1 MASISIWP
9 GSASFSDT
17 INPTP
22 FGFYDTDT
30 DFTSSADQVA
40 TWCAQ
45 RLGYPIVDIELQAVN
60 FFTAF
65 EEAVTTYAQY
75 VYQYKIIENIGT
87 LEGSTTGSNLNNQY
101 VQPNMGNTIA
111 IAEQYGTEAGSGGNI
126 TYKTGSIDI
135 TQGQQRYS
143 LTDLW
148 TNTSNNVGGL
158 GAPIEIK
165 KIYHYAPPAIVRY
178 FDPYAG
184 TGTGIQSLME
194 SFGFG
199 NYSPGVN
206 FMLMPTYYDALKV
219 QAIEFNDQIRKS
231 AYSFEL
237 IGNDSLKIFP
247 IPNRSEKLYFDY
259 VVKTDRNDP
268 VRTNATNLV
277 TNVSNVPYSNI
288 TYNTINSPSRQWIFR
303 YTLAVTKEMLAS
315 IRGKY
320 STVPIPGAEVTTNAV
335 ELRSEAAA
343 EKTALID
350 ELKLMLEE
358 SSRNKYL
365 ERQASEAQ
373 NTQDTLSKVPY
384 PIYIY

>member
-1 MASISIWP
+1 MANIPIWP
-9 GSASFSDT
+9 GSSSFFAGD
-17 INPTP
+17 TP

-30 DFTSSADQVA
+30 EFQSSADQVA

-87 LEGSTTGSNLNNQY
+87 LEGSIGTASLNDQY

-135 TQGQQRYS
+135 TQGQQKYS

-148 TNTSNNVGGL
+148 TNVSESGS
-158 GAPIEIK
+158 PIEIK
-165 KIYHYAPPAIVRY
+165 RIYHYQPAAIVRY

-184 TGTGIQSLME
+184 TGTGIQSIME

-206 FMLMPTYYDALKV
+206 FMSMPTYYDALKV
-219 QAIEFNDQIRKS
+219 QAIELNDTIRKS
-231 AYSFEL
+231 AYSFE
-237 IGNDSLKIFP
+237 IMGNDSLKLFP
-247 IPNRSEKLYFDY
+247 IPARSEKLYFDY
-259 VVKTDRNDP
+259 VVKTDRNNP
-268 VRTNATNLV
+268 VRTTATNLV
-277 TNVSNVPYSNI
+277 TNVSNVPYNNI
-288 TYNTINSPSRQWIFR
+288 EYSTINSPARQWIFR
-303 YTLAVTKEMLAS
+303 YTLAVSKEMLAS

-320 STVPIPGAEVTTNAV
+320 TTVPIPGAEVTTNAV
-335 ELRSEAAA
+335 ELRGEAAA
-343 EKTALID
+343 EKTALIE

-358 SSRNKYL
+358 SSRAKYM
-365 ERQASEAQ
+365 ERDAQIAQ
-373 NTQDTLSKVPY
+373 NAQDTFTKAPY
-384 PIYIY
+384 PIYIA

>member
-1 MASISIWP
+1 MANVPIWP
-9 GSASFSDT
+9 GSSSFFAGD
-17 INPTP
+17 TP

-30 DFTSSADQVA
+30 EFQSSADQVA
-40 TWCAQ
+40 TWCAL

-87 LEGSTTGSNLNNQY
+87 LEGSIGTASLNDQY

-135 TQGQQRYS
+135 TQGQQKYS

-148 TNTSNNVGGL
+148 TNVSESGS
-158 GAPIEIK
+158 PIEIK
-165 KIYHYAPPAIVRY
+165 RIYHYQPAAIVRY

-219 QAIEFNDQIRKS
+219 QAIELNDTIRKS
-231 AYSFEL
+231 AYSFE
-237 IGNDSLKIFP
+237 IMGNDSLKLFP
-247 IPNRSEKLYFDY
+247 IPARSEKLYFDY
-259 VVKTDRNDP
+259 VVKTDRNNP
-268 VRTNATNLV
+268 VRTTATNLV
-277 TNVSNVPYSNI
+277 TNVSNVPYNNI
-288 TYNTINSPSRQWIFR
+288 EYSTINSPARQWIFR
-303 YTLAVTKEMLAS
+303 YTLAVSKEMLAS

-320 STVPIPGAEVTTNAV
+320 TTVPIPGAEVTTNAV
-335 ELRSEAAA
+335 ELRGEAAA
-343 EKTALID
+343 EKTALIE

-358 SSRNKYL
+358 SSRAKYI
-365 ERQASEAQ
+365 ERDAQIAQ
-373 NTQDTLSKVPY
+373 NAQDTFTKVPY
-384 PIYIY
+384 PIYVA

>member
-1 MASISIWP
+1 MSSISIWP
-9 GSASFSDT
+9 GSASFSST
-17 INPTP
+17 TNPTP
-22 FGFYDTDT
+22 FGFYDADT

-87 LEGSTTGSNLNNQY
+87 LEGSITGSDLNNQY
-101 VQPNMGNTIA
+101 IQPNMGNTIA

-126 TYKTGSIDI
+126 VYKTGSIDV

-143 LTDLW
+143 LTDLF
-148 TNTSNNVGGL
+148 TNVSESGN
-158 GAPIEIK
+158 PIEIK
-165 KIYHYAPPAIVRY
+165 RVYHYQPAAIVRY

-184 TGTGIQSLME
+184 TGTGIQSLM
-194 SFGFG
+194 SAFGFG

-206 FMLMPTYYDALKV
+206 FMLMPTFYDALKV
-219 QAIEFNDQIRKS
+219 QAIELNDQIRKS
-231 AYSFEL
+231 AYSFEI
-237 IGNDSLKIFP
+237 IGNDALKLFP
-247 IPNRSEKLYFDY
+247 IPNRDETLYFDY
-259 VVKTDRNDP
+259 IVKTDRNDP
-268 VRTNATNLV
+268 VRNTATNLV

-303 YTLAVTKEMLAS
+303 YTLAVSKEMLAS

-320 STVPIPGAEVTTNAV
+320 SSIPIPGAEITTNAS

-358 SSRNKYL
+358 SSRAKHL
-365 ERQASEAQ
+365 ERQAGEAQ
-373 NTQDTLSKVPY
+373 NIQDTFTKAPY

>member
-1 MASISIWP
+1 MANIPIWP
-9 GSASFSDT
+9 GSASFYPGD
-17 INPTP
+17 TP
-22 FGFYDTDT
+22 FGFYDADT
-30 DFTSSADQVA
+30 EFQSSADQVA

-87 LEGSTTGSNLNNQY
+87 LEGSTTGSNLNDQY
-101 VQPNMGNTIA
+101 IQPNLGNTIA

-126 TYKTGSIDI
+126 TYKTGSIKIVKD
-135 TQGQQRYS
+135 QQKYS

-148 TNTSNNVGGL
+148 TNVSESGN
-158 GAPIEIK
+158 PIEIK
-165 KIYHYAPPAIVRY
+165 RIYHYAPAAIVRY

-206 FMLMPTYYDALKV
+206 FMLMPTYYDTLKV
-219 QAIEFNDQIRKS
+219 QAIELNDQIRKS
-231 AYSFEL
+231 AYSFEI
-237 IGNDSLKIFP
+237 IGNDSLKLFP
-247 IPNRSEKLYFDY
+247 IPARSENLYFDY
-259 VVKTDRNDP
+259 VVKTDRNNP
-268 VRTNATNLV
+268 VRTTATNLV
-277 TNVSNVPYSNI
+277 TNVSNVPYNNI
-288 TYNTINSPSRQWIFR
+288 EYSTINSPARQWIFR
-303 YTLAVTKEMLAS
+303 YTLAVSKEMLAS

-320 STVPIPGAEVTTNAV
+320 TTVPIPGAEVTTNAV
-335 ELRSEAAA
+335 ELRGEAAA
-343 EKTALID
+343 EKTALIE

-358 SSRNKYL
+358 SSRAKYI
-365 ERQASEAQ
+365 ERDAQIAQ
-373 NTQDTLSKVPY
+373 NAQDTFTKVPY
-384 PIYIY
+384 PIYVA

>member
-9 GSASFSDT
+9 GSASFST
-17 INPTP
+17 TTNPTP

-75 VYQYKIIENIGT
+75 VYQYKIVENIGT
-87 LEGSTTGSNLNNQY
+87 LEGSTTGSNLNDQY
-101 VQPNMGNTIA
+101 IQPNMGNMIA

-126 TYKTGSIDI
+126 TYKTGSINI

-143 LTDLW
+143 LTNLFA
-148 TNTSNNVGGL
+148 NVSESGN
-158 GAPIEIK
+158 PIEIK
-165 KIYHYAPPAIVRY
+165 RIYHYAPAAIVRY

-219 QAIEFNDQIRKS
+219 QAIEFNDTIRKS

-237 IGNDSLKIFP
+237 IGNDALKLFP
-247 IPNRSEKLYFDY
+247 IPNRDENLYFDY
-259 VVKTDRNDP
+259 VVKTDRNNP
-268 VRTNATNLV
+268 VRTTNPGLV
-277 TNVSNVPYSNI
+277 TNVSNVPYTNI
-288 TYNTINSPSRQWIFR
+288 TYSTINSPSRQWIFR
-303 YTLAVTKEMLAS
+303 YTLAVSKEMLAS

-320 STVPIPGAEVTTNAV
+320 STVPIPGAEVTTNAA

-358 SSRNKYL
+358 SSRVKYI
-365 ERQASEAQ
+365 ERNAQIAQ
-373 NTQDTLSKVPY
+373 NTQDTLTKVPY
-384 PIYIY
+384 PIYIA

>member
-1 MASISIWP
+1 MASITIWP
-9 GSASFSDT
+9 GSASFANT
-17 INPTP
+17 TNPTP
-22 FGFYDTDT
+22 FGFYDTDV

-87 LEGSTTGSNLNNQY
+87 FEGSTTGSNLNDQY
-101 VQPNMGNTIA
+101 VQPNLGNLIA
-111 IAEQYGTEAGSGGNI
+111 IAEQYGSEAGTGGNI
-126 TYKTGSIDI
+126 EYKSGSIPI
-135 TQGQQRYS
+135 SSSQQIYN
-143 LTDLW
+143 LFELY
-148 TNTSNNVGGL
+148 TSSSEGGK
-158 GAPIEIK
+158 PIEVK
-165 KIYHYAPPAIVRY
+165 RIYHYAPAAINRY

-194 SFGFG
+194 TFGFG

-206 FMLMPTYYDALKV
+206 FMLMPTYYDALKI
-219 QAIEFNDQIRKS
+219 QAIELNDQIRKS

-237 IGNDSLKIFP
+237 LDNNRLKIFP
-247 IPNRSEKLYFDY
+247 IPKRNTTLYFDY
-259 VVKTDRNDP
+259 VVKEDRNNA
-268 VRTNATNLV
+268 VRNTNKGLV
-277 TNVSNVPYSNI
+277 TNVSNVPYTNI
-288 TYNTINSPSRQWIFR
+288 SYTTINTPGRQWIFR
-303 YTLAVTKEMLAS
+303 YTLALSKEMLAS

-320 STVPIPGAEVTTNAV
+320 STVPIPGSEVTTNAA
-335 ELRSEAAA
+335 ELRSEAAS

-350 ELKLMLEE
+350 ELKAMLEE
-358 SSRNKYL
+358 TSRVKYI
-365 ERQASEAQ
+365 ERDAQIAQ
-373 NTQDTLSKVPY
+373 NTQDTLTKVPY